1 MARTGL
7 SASLVVMVAALPACG
22 GSIEVVRAPDFRQP
36 PSARVVIQ
44 PLTDEGRYDL
54 DANLPYGREH
64 GCIEAAVA
72 QGHRVVALDPIRFWV
87 RTPPV
92 AEKDWARAR
101 AVLVATSA
109 ALFADSVV
117 VGSFSNTPARD
128 VASVSLQWLS
138 VPEGRLLGEAKLET
152 TDGYDPVE
160 AGRRACSALFSGVS
174 P

>member
-1 MARTGL
+1 
-7 SASLVVMVAALPACG
+7 MVERIAALGLAAVALAVTACG

-54 DANLPYGREH
+54 DANLPFGLEH

-72 QGHRVVALDPIRFWV
+72 EGHRVVALDPIRFWV

-101 AVLVATSA
+101 AVLLAASA
-109 ALFADSVV
+109 ALAADSVV
-117 VGSFSNTPARD
+117 IGSFKNTPSLE
-128 VASVSLQWLS
+128 VAAVSLQWLS

-152 TDGYDPVE
+152 TDGYDAVD
-160 AGRRACSALFSGVS
+160 AGRRACSALLSGVA